1 MIKFLSMENIQSI
14 LVPSTRTFT
23 IAGITTDPG
32 TFLNETNQRTTQQQ
46 VDALPTVQRLKYK
59 DSIFVYRSQEIKS
72 LIPGTDG
79 QDGIYLVTPICG
91 SIKPIDEIGYG
102 VSERRF
108 NQDVRNLYPQQDRD
122 NYNSD
127 PEGTTSLAKL
137 SPLGKVTTNSKQ
149 KSVTKEALNYFFENN
164 QIGYAITGGVV
175 SGAGNTTL
183 TIFLDTEHTL
193 NSIKELSIITDG
205 AGYNNNTG
213 LSTTLYSTELSN
225 NLIVGSNAAVRAEV
239 SAANTVSSVSIV
251 SAGGAYA
258 IATRWQLLHHL
269 LPPSVSAVVE
279 VTDINNNI
287 GDAIELTGFPDDV
300 FNDIFE
306 IRDPIN
312 IFYCS

>member
-1 MIKFLSMENIQSI
+1 MLLVTTVKIKNVRSTNNLTSNDQIPFNGEYPIYT
-14 LVPSTRTFT
+14 VPSTRTFT

-127 PEGTTSLAKL
+127 PEGTTSL
-137 SPLGKVTTNSKQ
+137 
-149 KSVTKEALNYFFENN
+149 
-164 QIGYAITGGVV
+164 V
-175 SGAGNTTL
+175 S
-183 TIFLDTEHTL
+183 
-193 NSIKELSIITDG
+193 
-205 AGYNNNTG
+205 
-213 LSTTLYSTELSN
+213 
-225 NLIVGSNAAVRAEV
+225 
-239 SAANTVSSVSIV
+239 
-251 SAGGAYA
+251 
-258 IATRWQLLHHL
+258 
-269 LPPSVSAVVE
+269 
-279 VTDINNNI
+279 
-287 GDAIELTGFPDDV
+287 
-300 FNDIFE
+300 
-306 IRDPIN
+306 
-312 IFYCS
+312 